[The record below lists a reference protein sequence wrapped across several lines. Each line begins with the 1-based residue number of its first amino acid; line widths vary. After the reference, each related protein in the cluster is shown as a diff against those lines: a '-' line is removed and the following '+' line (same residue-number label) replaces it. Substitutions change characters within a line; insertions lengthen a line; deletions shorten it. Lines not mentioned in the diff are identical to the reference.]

1 MNPQQHNSQK
11 SGDMTKPISTDEI
24 EFIELDG
31 LKIRFQRN
39 QVEEGIPV
47 VLASPWP
54 ESLYAYQRIWPIVGA
69 EASLFAFDIPGF
81 GQSEGR
87 PQLMSPRTMGDFI
100 PKILA
105 ALGLDRIHAI
115 GPDVGTSALLFAAN
129 AHPDLFESLVVGCG
143 ATDAALTAGAFT
155 GHYHLLDFQ

>member
-54 ESLYAYQRIWPIVGA
+54 KSLYAYQRIWPIVGA
-69 EASLFAFDIPGF
+69 EASLFAFDIPSF

-87 PQLMSPRTMGDFI
+87 PRLMSPRAMGDFI

-105 ALGLDRIHAI
+105 ALGLDRVNAI
-115 GPDVGTSALLFAAN
+115 GPDVGTSALLFAAK
-129 AHPDLFESLVVGCG
+129 AHSDLFESLVVDSG
-143 ATDAALTAGAFT
+143 ATDAALTAG
-155 GHYHLLDFQ
+155 G

>member
-54 ESLYAYQRIWPIVGA
+54 ESLCAYQRIWPIVGA
-69 EASLFAFDIPGF
+69 EASLFAFNIAGF

-87 PQLMSPRTMGDFI
+87 PQLMSPRAM
-100 PKILA
+100 
-105 ALGLDRIHAI
+105 HAGCQTI
-115 GPDVGTSALLFAAN
+115 KYLSKRTPPVSNFAVSTKN
-129 AHPDLFESLVVGCG
+129 P
-143 ATDAALTAGAFT
+143 
-155 GHYHLLDFQ
+155 Q